1 MRTRRAFTSEWGLKL
16 FSLALGLAI
25 FFAVRTDQEVTTT
38 VGLRL
43 LLREPAGLI
52 NTHEVP
58 AEITVRLSGSAGAI
72 RALAPE
78 RFAPVVLDLQSLEK
92 GTTTLRIR
100 DEHLGLPPEL
110 GIVSI
115 SPSTVTVR
123 LETRTK
129 KRVPVKPE
137 LRGAPA
143 DGFVV
148 ERATVDPG
156 EVQVEGPQ
164 REVDEI
170 RLVRTAPVDVAGAT
184 EDFTASVAYAVPGSH
199 TRIAG
204 GAGRAEV
211 AVAIGPVRAERVVD
225 LRVKGVPGAAQ
236 AVPVRAR
243 LAGPRRVV
251 DALDEAELSAVAVER
266 EGGGWG
272 VEIENLPAGVELLDP
287 RPVVP
292 SGR

>member
-1 MRTRRAFTSEWGLKL
+1 LCGAAPRQAAPAAEEGRMRTRRAFTSEWGLKL

-199 TRIAG
+199 T
-204 GAGRAEV
+204 
-211 AVAIGPVRAERVVD
+211 
-225 LRVKGVPGAAQ
+225 
-236 AVPVRAR
+236 
-243 LAGPRRVV
+243 
-251 DALDEAELSAVAVER
+251 
-266 EGGGWG
+266 
-272 VEIENLPAGVELLDP
+272 
-287 RPVVP
+287 
-292 SGR
+292 